1 MYWYNFNIG
10 DYRSHTA
17 HLTPTE
23 HYIYRSLIDWYYLN
37 ERPMPAN
44 DIDHIARLLLLK
56 TDEERQAL
64 QSVLSEFFKVKK
76 LKQTGDTV
84 ECYHHA
90 RIDEEIKNYRFKNG
104 GKRIYDHTGDNLGNN
119 FGNIGNVG
127 NLKGNDF
134 GNDGNLKGN
143 KKVLSQAERTKK
155 SKAERKQMIS
165 YLKKIGIEVKA
176 NAPINDL
183 REVYFA
189 EFNSRNENSEI
200 GNDGNEIGNDG
211 NLKGNAFSHPIT
223 INQEPITINQENNNT
238 TTAGEKIFDIRN
250 WNAPTY
256 DHALQLFVENDI
268 RMQLP
273 QDEYLSQVEKFKN
286 YNANQVAQGKPSLAD
301 SGYRKSKFIDW
312 FKLLAEKQSKP
323 VHDDD
328 LPPSFRQPTVEKPD
342 PKKMVMLNGLWKSC
356 LPNMTVQETYA
367 HIAKHKDAGE
377 TEDETYDRLVAEA

>member
-17 HLTPTE
+17 HLTPTQ
-23 HYIYRSLIDWYYLN
+23 HYIYRSLIDWYYLD

-44 DIDHIARLLLLK
+44 DIDYIACLLLLK
-56 TDEERQAL
+56 TEEERQDL
-64 QSVLSEFFKVKK
+64 QWVLNKFFKIKK
-76 LKQTGDTV
+76 LKQTGDIV

-119 FGNIGNVG
+119 FGNVG

-155 SKAERKQMIS
+155 SKAERKKLIS
-165 YLKKIGIEVKA
+165 DLQELGVTFDS
-176 NAPINDL
+176 NAPIGTL
-183 REVYFA
+183 REMHAQYFGND
-189 EFNSRNENSEI
+189 FGNNGNDF
-200 GNDGNEIGNDG
+200 GNDGNFES
-211 NLKGNAFSHPIT
+211 NAFSHSIT
-223 INQEPITINQENNNT
+223 INQEPLTINQEKNNT

-256 DHALQLFVENDI
+256 DHVLQLFVENDI

-286 YNANQVAQGKPSLAD
+286 YNANQVARGKPSLAD

-312 FKLLAEKQSKP
+312 FKILAEKKSKP
-323 VHDDD
+323 VDDD

-356 LPNMTVQETYA
+356 LPNMTVQETYD

-377 TEDETYDRLVAEA
+377 TDDETYDRLLSEVA